1 MFHTKHWF
9 YVQVG
14 FEHILQPFCSLHLN
28 PLRTTYDNFIGEH
41 IGIFKYVSNRHLS
54 LFNSSELFNQRQERL
69 EDSPLTIHNKTNKQT
84 NKQTKQTKQKQ
95 TPYCI
100 LIDRRRKTKVTPFS
114 NSPLLE
120 QAFFFKSPMYLCDIA
135 IIQPFWK
142 ECVPSLEKI

>member
-1 MFHTKHWF
+1 MTK
-9 YVQVG
+9 Q
-14 FEHILQPFCSLHLN
+14 
-28 PLRTTYDNFIGEH
+28 
-41 IGIFKYVSNRHLS
+41 
-54 LFNSSELFNQRQERL
+54 
-69 EDSPLTIHNKTNKQT
+69 TNKQT
-84 NKQTKQTKQKQ
+84 NKQAKQKQ

-120 QAFFFKSPMYLCDIA
+120 QAFFKSPMYLCDIA